1 MWSSPASSTTTRSA
15 TWNGSGPSLWRRTGI
30 KRSKEREM
38 MMLIFSFP
46 PIFTSSFS
54 FSFFASRLPA
64 LSDRRLY
71 FSSSSSLI
79 VLFYPSLHHLFNAGF
94 LNPKTP
100 PPHHHT
106 SKGLLYWQ
114 VVPPFL
120 LILPL
125 CTPALKQQWR
135 GQKQAIKG
143 GDFEAQRE
151 VQYIRCIITS
161 IQWC

>member
-1 MWSSPASSTTTRSA
+1 M
-15 TWNGSGPSLWRRTGI
+15 
-30 KRSKEREM
+30 M

-64 LSDRRLY
+64 LWKQSDRRLY
-71 FSSSSSLI
+71 FSSSSFLI
-79 VLFYPSLHHLFNAGF
+79 VLFYPFLHHSFNAGL
-94 LNPKTP
+94 LNPKIRRDP
-100 PPHHHT
+100 PTHF
-106 SKGLLYWQ
+106 KGLLYWQ
-114 VVPPFL
+114 IVLGHVSLFTLSSLFPPFL

-143 GDFEAQRE
+143 GHSEAQRE
-151 VQYIRCIITS
+151 IQYIRCIITS